1 MKKHNPYVPVLVR
14 EAFGV
19 PARVFARY
27 GSFSIPRLLMED
39 FGLEHKVSL
48 DGLSEKECEDA
59 VEGLI
64 KQEASGKGDV

>member
-1 MKKHNPYVPVLVR
+1 MKKHNPYVPILIR

-27 GSFSIPRLLMED
+27 GSHIDWIDWFEE
-39 FGLEHKVSL
+39 FGVEHKVSL

-59 VEGLI
+59 MERLI
-64 KQEASGKGDV
+64 KQESST